1 MGSPLSV
8 HPAPRAVLEL
18 AAWPVPDPA
27 IRTPLADEDRYSGD
41 PGFFAVPSDSEVPE
55 RWLHSDTTRLA
66 VRSVNDTDPSL
77 RRGARESLA
86 TGVSR
91 QVPDFDLFR
100 EAMSREKAI
109 NVILLLVF
117 PGSTAD
123 NTGTKDLNDKVLG
136 YSLTSEY
143 IRKRNAAID
152 AVFEAE
158 GFVMIDQDFK
168 SSGFV
173 PTAEASRHLL
183 DAGQAQKKRSR
194 EYRERFDRG
203 LSALDG
209 RLRDLLLDI
218 LQNRF
223 DEIDETHRE
232 AARTLRD
239 RLLEDADHRFDVTYG
254 MANPAGRG
262 ATSQDIYP
270 PLLLAKLNAS
280 KASYTARRRDLIDS
294 LLPGWHGSDFDRRG
308 YAFDPA
314 TYQRL
319 SVKAGE
325 IRDEIRRHLDGQI
338 TVDGVRAR
346 VFVRVRGKLTP
357 NRHVMRDARKGKIK
371 PPDPSPEKDQLE
383 RIEGYRAIVNTMD
396 VFESFLSGEL
406 DGEKAGQLRRAT
418 RLHEKLGRMDTD
430 IGRGEL
436 SRVLDVDVR
445 MERIALANRTSEY
458 LFFTEAADHR
468 HRVIVGLDIRDLGVD
483 ALIEYARAVDRVAE
497 KPGTS
502 LLAVTLEANDPI
514 LAMKRHAVDL
524 IVDAYGKMAS
534 KLLAA
539 DVGWLHDAAEPYNR
553 AWAEAYGYAG
563 GFDILADPL
572 DRSESPNYLI
582 GGDEVILALPP
593 AFLPL
598 IPEFLGRVCPPSAT
612 NTRGAV
618 VFSDAGHPPDAD
630 PAVQR
635 RLNQHAHATALT
647 AADKGPDILKDLERD
662 HWRLGRKIEKIDDD
676 AERREK
682 QRRLAGLGLL
692 RLYVEIP
699 SLYGI
704 PDLLPSRVFIKDFS
718 GTKRSFFDLKRR
730 IAELE
735 KELPAT

>member
-1 MGSPLSV
+1 M
-8 HPAPRAVLEL
+8 
-18 AAWPVPDPA
+18 
-27 IRTPLADEDRYSGD
+27 
-41 PGFFAVPSDSEVPE
+41 
-55 RWLHSDTTRLA
+55 
-66 VRSVNDTDPSL
+66 
-77 RRGARESLA
+77 
-86 TGVSR
+86 
-91 QVPDFDLFR
+91 
-100 EAMSREKAI
+100 
-109 NVILLLVF
+109 
-117 PGSTAD
+117 
-123 NTGTKDLNDKVLG
+123 
-136 YSLTSEY
+136 
-143 IRKRNAAID
+143 
-152 AVFEAE
+152 
-158 GFVMIDQDFK
+158 
-168 SSGFV
+168 
-173 PTAEASRHLL
+173 
-183 DAGQAQKKRSR
+183 
-194 EYRERFDRG
+194 
-203 LSALDG
+203 
-209 RLRDLLLDI
+209 
-218 LQNRF
+218 
-223 DEIDETHRE
+223 
-232 AARTLRD
+232 
-239 RLLEDADHRFDVTYG
+239 
-254 MANPAGRG
+254 
-262 ATSQDIYP
+262 
-270 PLLLAKLNAS
+270 
-280 KASYTARRRDLIDS
+280 ARRRDLIDS

-319 SVKAGE
+319 SAKAGE

-468 HRVIVGLDIRDLGVD
+468 HRVIVSLDIRDLGVD

-524 IVDAYGKMAS
+524 IVDAYGKMVS

-699 SLYGI
+699 SLYAI
-704 PDLLPSRVFIKDFS
+704 PELLPSRVFIKDFS

-730 IAELE
+730 IAKLE